1 MPFWKNS
8 ALRPQINLQS
18 LRTMNPAFDRFLEKY
33 DRLPFAQELL
43 EEVEVSMKYSS
54 YIQKEEENVAR
65 LSKYDS
71 LPLRSDF
78 DYKSILSISYE
89 AREKLSRLKPATLGQ
104 ASRIPGVSPSD
115 ISVLLIWLNKG

>member
-1 MPFWKNS
+1 
-8 ALRPQINLQS
+8 
-18 LRTMNPAFDRFLEKY
+18 
-33 DRLPFAQELL
+33 
-43 EEVEVSMKYSS
+43 MKYSS